1 MIDIHMHVIPG
12 VDDGSGS
19 MEESLTMLRS
29 AAAQGVTAVMATPHS
44 FALYKN
50 SRSVRER
57 FEALCKAVRKE
68 GLPVQLYYGTE
79 IDCWP
84 DEKTKIISLLQDGIL
99 PTMNGTEYV
108 LAEFDPNDQ
117 AADAMYCLKQLQEGG
132 YRPIVAHAER
142 YHFVNQHIAKEMQD
156 NGFLIQCN
164 VYSFA
169 KEKNTRIRERANML
183 LQNRLVSLAGSDGHR
198 INHRPPLYTE
208 GIEYLYSTYDKS
220 YADNILERNPR
231 KLLIGT
237 KSNDRN
243 SRGMRGQKSSTETRF
258 ILDTIPR

>member
-84 DEKTKIISLLQDGIL
+84 DEMTKIISLLQDGIL

-243 SRGMRGQKSSTETRF
+243 SRGMRGQKS
-258 ILDTIPR
+258 

>member
-29 AAAQGVTAVMATPHS
+29 AAAQGVTAVVATPHS

-50 SRSVRER
+50 SQAVREG
-57 FEALCKAVRKE
+57 FEALRKAVRIA
-68 GLPVQLYYGTE
+68 GIPVQLYYGTE

-84 DEKTKIISLLQDGIL
+84 GEMEKIISMLQEGIL

-108 LAEFDPNDQ
+108 LAEFDPYDQ
-117 AADAMYCLKQLQEGG
+117 AADAMYCLKKLQEGG

-142 YHFVNQHIAKEMQD
+142 YRFVDQHIAKEMHD

-169 KEKNTRIRERANML
+169 EEKNAQVRGQANML
-183 LQNRLVSLAGSDGHR
+183 LQNRLVSLTGSDGHR
-198 INHRPPLYTE
+198 MKHRPPLYAE
-208 GIEYLYSTYDKS
+208 GIEYLYNTYEKN
-220 YADNILERNPR
+220 YADSILEENAR
-231 KLLIGT
+231 KMLIG
-237 KSNDRN
+237 SGSDDR
-243 SRGMRGQKSSTETRF
+243 RIIG
-258 ILDTIPR
+258 

>member
-29 AAAQGVTAVMATPHS
+29 AAAQGVTTIVATPHS

-50 SRSVRER
+50 SQVVRER
-57 FEALCKAVRKE
+57 FEALRKAVRKE
-68 GLPVQLYYGTE
+68 CLPVQLYYGTE

-84 DEKTKIISLLQDGIL
+84 DEMTKIISLLQEGIL

-142 YHFVNQHIAKEMQD
+142 YQFVNQYIAKEMHD

-164 VYSFA
+164 VYSIA
-169 KEKNTRIRERANML
+169 EEKNSRTRELANML
-183 LQNRLVSLAGSDGHR
+183 LQNRLVSLTGSDGHR
-198 INHRPPLYTE
+198 MNHRPPLYAK
-208 GIEYLYSTYDKS
+208 GIEYLYNTYDKS
-220 YADNILERNPR
+220 YADSILEINAR
-231 KLLIGT
+231 KMLIG
-237 KSNDRN
+237 SGSDDR
-243 SRGMRGQKSSTETRF
+243 RIIG
-258 ILDTIPR
+258 

>member
-29 AAAQGVTAVMATPHS
+29 AAAQGVTTIVATPHS

-50 SRSVRER
+50 SQVVRER
-57 FEALCKAVRKE
+57 FEALRKAVRKE
-68 GLPVQLYYGTE
+68 CLPVQLYYGTE

-84 DEKTKIISLLQDGIL
+84 DEMTKIISLLQEGIL

-117 AADAMYCLKQLQEGG
+117 ATDAMYCLKQLQEGG

-142 YHFVNQHIAKEMQD
+142 YQFVNQYIAKEMHD

-169 KEKNTRIRERANML
+169 EEKNLRTRERANML
-183 LQNRLVSLAGSDGHR
+183 LQNRLVSLTGSDGHR
-198 INHRPPLYTE
+198 MNHRPPLYAK
-208 GIEYLYSTYDKS
+208 GIKYLYNTYDKS
-220 YADNILERNPR
+220 YADSILEENAR
-231 KLLIGT
+231 KMLIG
-237 KSNDRN
+237 SGSDDR
-243 SRGMRGQKSSTETRF
+243 RIIG
-258 ILDTIPR
+258 